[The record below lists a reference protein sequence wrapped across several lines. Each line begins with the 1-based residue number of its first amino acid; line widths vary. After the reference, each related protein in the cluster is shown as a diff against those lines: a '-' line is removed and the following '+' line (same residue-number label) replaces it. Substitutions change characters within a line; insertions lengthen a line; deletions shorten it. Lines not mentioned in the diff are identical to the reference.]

1 MKAVH
6 TPLDHDFHCSEIL
19 RQADE
24 LRSHLTGAELAV
36 TVPTC
41 PDWTL
46 RELAVH
52 VGGAHRWVAE
62 IVRTKATA
70 VVPQERVPDFTG
82 PEKDEPEALD
92 AWLAQGAALCAD
104 TLRTAGADQAAWTW
118 AGEAT
123 AGCWARRMTHET
135 VVHHADAALTVGAEY
150 RLAPEVAA
158 DTIDEWLELVTYVQA
173 AKPAPAAAAELR
185 GPGRSIHLHATDAPG
200 AEWLIELGEDGVS
213 RRRGHEKATVALRG
227 PLTDVLSVF
236 CRGLPADS
244 PRIEVLGGAE
254 LLDFWLQ
261 RASFG

>member
-1 MKAVH
+1 MTAAH
-6 TPLDHDFHCSEIL
+6 TPLDHDFYCAEIL
-19 RQADE
+19 RQTDE
-24 LRSHLTGAELAV
+24 LRGHLTGADLAV

-46 RELAVH
+46 RQLAVH

-62 IVRTKATA
+62 IIRTKATA
-70 VVPQERVPDFTG
+70 VVPQERVLDASG

-92 AWLAQGAALCAD
+92 EWLAQGAALCAD
-104 TLRTAGADQAAWTW
+104 ALRDAGPDQAAWTW

-123 AGCWARRMTHET
+123 AGFWARRMTHET
-135 VVHHADAALTVGAEY
+135 VVHRADAALTVGAEY

-158 DTIDEWLELVTYVQA
+158 DTIDEWLEIVTYVQA
-173 AKPAPAAAAELR
+173 AKLAPAAAELR

-213 RRRGHEKATVALRG
+213 WRRGHEKATVALRG

-236 CRGLPADS
+236 YRRLPADS
-244 PRIEVLGGAE
+244 PRVEVLGDAE